1 MKLAVVKEVGKS
13 GEGYHLA
20 VGKVIEVSEEEAER
34 LQEEYPGCLAAPEY
48 LSPIELREEVDSRKK
63 KS

>member
-1 MKLAVVKEVGKS
+1 MIKLLVVQEIGKN

-20 VGKVIEVSEEEAER
+20 AGKVIEVSEDEAQR
-34 LQEEYPGCLAAPEY
+34 LQEAYPGCLEEPTY
-48 LSPIELREEVDSRKK
+48 LSPIELREKVEKK

>member
-1 MKLAVVKEVGKS
+1 MIKLLVVKEVGKS

-34 LQEEYPGCLAAPEY
+34 LQAEFPECLQEPAF
-48 LSPIELREEVDSRKK
+48 LSAVDLQDEVVKK